1 MIPADSRVLV
11 IIVARIGDTLL
22 VTPALR
28 AIREACPRGMLTCM
42 AHPSRLEVLENLPF
56 VDDLC
61 PITKTRARWR
71 GWLRGKKWD
80 YAFVYGH
87 DVPLLRY
94 AIRVSEHVVAF
105 RQSASIDRLLYRAVP
120 PPSET
125 MHAVRERLLLPA
137 AVGIEARDLRL
148 AYRPTEAE
156 LASARERLP
165 RGATPL
171 VGFQLASFPTKSY
184 RDWPVENFVEVGR
197 RIVSISP
204 GARILLLGSTARDR
218 EKAEAVRAK
227 LPEVA
232 TSLVGECD
240 LRETAAVMDHLD
252 LYVGV
257 DTGPT
262 HLAGAL
268 GIPMVALYHCRHR
281 GRHLAP
287 LDHPRLRIIEHP
299 GSDGDA
305 AGMEA
310 IGVETVWKAV
320 KETLSFR
327 KDSA

>member
-1 MIPADSRVLV
+1 MIPADAKVLV

-28 AIREACPRGMLTCM
+28 AIREACPRGTLTCM
-42 AHPSRLEVLENLPF
+42 AHPSRLELLENLPF
-56 VDDLC
+56 LEELH

-80 YAFVYGH
+80 YAFVYGR
-87 DVPLLRY
+87 DIPLLRY
-94 AIRVSEHVVAF
+94 AARVSKRVVAF
-105 RQSASIDRLLYRAVP
+105 RHSPEIDRLLYRAVP
-120 PPSET
+120 PPPEPIQ
-125 MHAVRERLLLPA
+125 AVRERLLLPE

-156 LASARERLP
+156 LAEARDRLP
-165 RGATPL
+165 RGAAPL

-184 RDWPVENFVEVGR
+184 RDWPVENFVELGK
-197 RIVSISP
+197 RIVSVAP
-204 GARILLLGSTARDR
+204 TAQVLLLGSTARDR

-227 LPEVA
+227 LPENS
-232 TSLVGECD
+232 TSLVGGFD
-240 LRETAAVMDHLD
+240 LRGTAAVMAHLQ

-268 GIPMVALYHCRHR
+268 GIPIVALYHWRHR

-287 LDHPRLRIIEHP
+287 LDHPALHVIEHP
-299 GSDGDA
+299 GEDG
-305 AGMEA
+305 GMEA
-310 IGVETVWKAV
+310 ISVDAVWDAV
-320 KETLSFR
+320 KEALSPAR
-327 KDSA
+327 ESA